1 MEINQIYNIDCEELI
16 GRLYAEKLRGG
27 VDKYLIVTDPPFNV
41 WYHYDGYPD
50 NKDEW
55 EYYEWLANVFTT
67 LWCPFVVIHYPEPLY
82 MISFQTW
89 IFPDKVVS
97 RTYNSNTAKQH
108 RDIAFF
114 WIQPDFKKVR
124 QPYKNP
130 NDKRIKKLIAEWK
143 TGWRLYDRWNVNQVK
158 NVSKKD
164 NNHPCVMPLEVM
176 KNIIWILP
184 EDYIIVDPFMWSW
197 TTAVACKELWR
208 NFIWS
213 EINQTYIDIA
223 NRRLMESKSPIKD
236 AVKSPR

>member
-1 MEINQIYNIDCEELI
+1 ME
-16 GRLYAEKLRGG
+16 
-27 VDKYLIVTDPPFNV
+27 
-41 WYHYDGYPD
+41 
-50 NKDEW
+50 EW
-55 EYYEWLANVFTT
+55 AYYEWLANVFTT

-97 RTYNSNTAKQH
+97 RVYNSNTAKQH

-114 WIQPDFKKVR
+114 GVQPDFKKVR

-143 TGWRLYDRWNVNQVK
+143 TWGRLYDRWNINQVK

-164 NNHPCVMPLEVM
+164 NSHPCVMPLEVM

-208 NFIWS
+208 DFIWS
-213 EINQTYIDIA
+213 EINQNYINIA
-223 NRRLMESKSPIKD
+223 NKRLQEC
-236 AVKSPR
+236 